1 MKYLLATALCVTLL
15 GTLGAQTNERKE
27 RIFLDGEVVTALIT
41 DSDTIIIADLEDV
54 SVSSP
59 RAFKSRAEYRLY
71 LKYRRYAAKVY
82 PYAVEAIRIFRETD
96 YVTKNMKRGK
106 KKRHIKRLQKEYKK
120 EFKDKLKNLF
130 QDPKEADKLMMIE
143 KELDMVFYDMLRDLR
158 GGFTATYWHQLGK
171 LNGYDLKEGYIVG
184 DDEILDLVL
193 QDFDIS
199 YDLDPATLD
208 LKIED

>member
-1 MKYLLATALCVTLL
+1 ML
-15 GTLGAQTNERKE
+15 GQKADSN
-27 RIFLDGEVVTALIT
+27 LDFPEL
-41 DSDTIIIADLEDV
+41 DE
-54 SVSSP
+54 
-59 RAFKSRAEYRLY
+59 
-71 LKYRRYAAKVY
+71 
-82 PYAVEAIRIFRETD
+82 
-96 YVTKNMKRGK
+96 M
-106 KKRHIKRLQKEYKK
+106 IKR
-120 EFKDKLKNLF
+120 F